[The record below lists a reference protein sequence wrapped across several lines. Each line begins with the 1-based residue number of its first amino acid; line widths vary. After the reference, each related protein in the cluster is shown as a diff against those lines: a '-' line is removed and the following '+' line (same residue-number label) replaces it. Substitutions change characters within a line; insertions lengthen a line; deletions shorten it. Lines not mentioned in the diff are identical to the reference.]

1 MVQHQLPTQ
10 TLCQQPMNAALKASQ
25 SERQSFHSLNVAK
38 ITTIATQPVEKTKEI
53 AILSF
58 MDVWHAV
65 VMQNMII

>member
-1 MVQHQLPTQ
+1 
-10 TLCQQPMNAALKASQ
+10 MNAALKASQ